1 MSDNCVFCMILDG
14 RIPSIK
20 IHEDDATLAF
30 MDIHPV
36 RPGHALV
43 IPKAHHANLFE
54 APPEVVATT
63 ARTAARIGRAI
74 QHALAPPGMNLLQC
88 NGEAAGQSVMHLH
101 MHLIPRAMDDGQ
113 GMNWELVKGDP
124 AEIEAVAG
132 KIRAELAR
140 DHRDA

>member
-1 MSDNCVFCMILDG
+1 MADPCVFCMILDG
-14 RIPSIK
+14 TIPSIR

-36 RPGHALV
+36 QPGHALV

-54 APPEVVATT
+54 APPEVVAAT

-74 QHALAPPGMNLLQC
+74 QRTLNPPGMNLLQC

-101 MHLIPRAMDDGQ
+101 MHLIPRAMGDEQ
-113 GMNWELVKGDP
+113 GMNWELVKGDI
-124 AEIEAVAG
+124 AEIEAVAER
-132 KIRAELAR
+132 IRSELAR
-140 DHRDA
+140 DA